1 MSNRIHTGSRLHWAE
16 AFGTR
21 VNEIESR
28 YPRRLPPLL
37 GGNGPHER
45 YRPYFGTGAIHACPE
60 LIGLLTLR
68 PFFGNIPIVLRPD
81 NLSKQTALRW
91 IAAGAQVR
99 MATARAE
106 IKETPTE
113 TIPTV
118 SAPRITSAI
127 GNTRSVNPKFG
138 LSLS

>member
-1 MSNRIHTGSRLHWAE
+1 VSNRIHTGSRLHWAE

-37 GGNGPHER
+37 GGNGPHKR

-60 LIGLLTLR
+60 LIGLRTLR
-68 PFFGNIPIVLRPD
+68 PFFGYIPIVLRPD
-81 NLSKQTALRW
+81 NLSQQTALRW
-91 IAAGAQVR
+91 IAARAQVR
-99 MATARAE
+99 MVTVRVE

-113 TIPTV
+113 TIATV
-118 SAPRITSAI
+118 SARLI
-127 GNTRSVNPKFG
+127 GTGIGSIHFASQKSKP
-138 LSLS
+138 SSS

>member
-1 MSNRIHTGSRLHWAE
+1 MSNRIDTGSRLRWAE

-28 YPRRLPPLL
+28 YPRRLPPQL
-37 GGNGPHER
+37 GGNGPYKR

-68 PFFGNIPIVLRPD
+68 PFFGNIPIAFRLD

-91 IAAGAQVR
+91 IAARAQVR
-99 MATARAE
+99 MATARVE

-127 GNTRSVNPKFG
+127 GNTRSANPRFG